1 MHEDWTAPGAHV
13 VSDGVWRIPLPLPDD
28 GLRAVN
34 VYAIADGDHVVMVD
48 GGWALPHSEQALA
61 SALDDI
67 GYGLEHISTFLV
79 THAHRDH
86 YTQAAAVRRRFGTKV
101 LLGRHERATLELVGP
116 GAVRP
121 ELPHL
126 RMLAEAGAVDL
137 ARLLRATWDEHD
149 EPDDWAPPDAWLE
162 DGTTIAA
169 GARKLDAVHTPG
181 HTRGH
186 LVFHD
191 ARGGVLFSGDHVLPH
206 ITPSIGYEQVPP
218 TSPLSEYLSSL
229 LLVRQMPDARL
240 LPAHGPAGQRV
251 HQRVDELIRHH
262 EDRLEVSLA
271 AVQAGCASAFE
282 VAKRLRWTRR
292 GRALADLDPFNQML
306 AIIETAAHL
315 DVLAERGHLRRAK
328 ADARVTYSVPFGLGS
343 SAAP

>member
-1 MHEDWTAPGAHV
+1 MREDWTAPGAHAV
-13 VSDGVWRIPLPLPDD
+13 ADGVWRIPLPLPDD

-34 VYAIADGDHVVMVD
+34 VYAIADGEHVVMVD
-48 GGWALPHSEQALA
+48 GGWALPHSERLLA

-67 GYGLEHISTFLV
+67 GYGLEHISKFLV

-101 LLGRHERATLELVGP
+101 LLGEHERASLDLIGP

-126 RMLAEAGAVDL
+126 RMLTEAGADDL
-137 ARLLRATWDEHD
+137 AHLLRSTAREPDA
-149 EPDDWAPPDAWLE
+149 PDDWTPPDAW
-162 DGTTIAA
+162 IAHGARISA
-169 GARKLDAVHTPG
+169 GARTLDAVHTPG

-186 LVFHD
+186 LVFYD
-191 ARGGVLFSGDHVLPH
+191 GDGNVLFSGDHVLPH

-218 TSPLSEYLSSL
+218 TSPLAEYLSSL
-229 LLVRQMPDARL
+229 LLVRSMPDAQL
-240 LPAHGPAGQRV
+240 LPAHGPAGQSV
-251 HQRVDELIRHH
+251 HQRVDELLSHH
-262 EDRLEVSLA
+262 EDRLEASLA
-271 AVQAGCASAFE
+271 AVQAGCGSAYE
-282 VAKRLRWTRR
+282 VADRLRWTRR

-315 DVLAERGHLRRAK
+315 DVLAERQHLRRTHSGGA
-328 ADARVTYSVPFGLGS
+328 VTYALP
-343 SAAP
+343 ATA